1 MNTIFLPKPSAALS
15 ALKGQDANS
24 GLSRFQ
30 PQRGR
35 AHSSLKSPCVP
46 VDRSSGGSVRT
57 APQPSLAA
65 TAARL
70 GHSLVSSDGSY
81 VTYFPGP
88 SERNSSSLCCS
99 RLLLQHC
106 GVYLSVCIWSI
117 VESLS
122 VAWWE
127 PCLCVFTQLH
137 GHAHPLFPMGQPK
150 PLREAPPAGGG
161 WRGLC
166 CDHDRPWLWQMAKRS
181 IIGISAAACNCKR
194 SI

>member
-1 MNTIFLPKPSAALS
+1 MPTQASAASNHKEEEPTAASSPHVSLLITPLEALCAQPLS
-15 ALKGQDANS
+15 LPW
-24 GLSRFQ
+24 LQ
-30 PQRGR
+30 P
-35 AHSSLKSPCVP
+35 L
-46 VDRSSGGSVRT
+46 
-57 APQPSLAA
+57 
-65 TAARL
+65 AARL

-81 VTYFPGP
+81 VTHFLGP

-127 PCLCVFTQLH
+127 PCLCMFTQLH